1 MEKRMFRVFIWA
13 VMILTSSLSACN
25 PEKPTP
31 VARSFDQFLYP
42 EDLKGVVP
50 AGVTGDDSTQLVR
63 AYMEQ
68 WTRQQALLHHAQR
81 NVNINTER
89 LDKQVETYR
98 NGLIVYEYE
107 QELVSQKLDTVVSDE
122 EIRQYYDDRPE
133 LFILQQP
140 ILKRSYIRLR
150 SDAPE
155 LERVKRLMVSSRSE

>member
-1 MEKRMFRVFIWA
+1 
-13 VMILTSSLSACN
+13 
-25 PEKPTP
+25 
-31 VARSFDQFLYP
+31 
-42 EDLKGVVP
+42 
-50 AGVTGDDSTQLVR
+50 
-63 AYMEQ
+63 
-68 WTRQQALLHHAQR
+68 LLHHAQR

-107 QELVSQKLDTVVSDE
+107 QELVSQKLDTAVSDD

-150 SDAPE
+150 TDAPE
-155 LERVKRLMVSSRSE
+155 LERVQRLMVSSKFEEQDLLAKYCTMYASEYTLLDTSWHYVNDLVKEIPLSRIDEA

>member
-1 MEKRMFRVFIWA
+1 MEKLVVRVFIGA
-13 VMILTSSLSACN
+13 VIILTTLLSALN
-25 PEKPTP
+25 HKKPKP

-42 EDLKGVVP
+42 GDLKGVVP
-50 AGVTGDDSTQLVR
+50 AGITGDDSTQLVR

-68 WTRQQALLHHAQR
+68 WTRQQALLYHAQR

-89 LDKQVETYR
+89 LNKQVETYK

-107 QELVSQKLDTVVSDE
+107 QELVSQKLDTVVSED

-140 ILKRSYIRLR
+140 ILDRKSTRLN
-150 SDAPE
+150 
-155 LERVKRLMVSSRSE
+155 SSH